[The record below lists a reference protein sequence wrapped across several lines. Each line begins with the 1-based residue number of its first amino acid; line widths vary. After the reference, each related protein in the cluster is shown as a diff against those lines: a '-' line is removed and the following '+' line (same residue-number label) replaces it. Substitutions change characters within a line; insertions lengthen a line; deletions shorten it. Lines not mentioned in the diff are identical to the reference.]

1 MNQRATGTRYE
12 QHARHYLEQQ
22 AGLTFVAA
30 NVHYRGGELDLIMR
44 DEHTWVFVEVRY
56 RKNAQ
61 FGSAAESVT
70 SRKQQRLLQAAA
82 LWLAQRQ
89 QSFDT
94 TSCRFDI
101 LAITGEHYDWL
112 PNAFGA

>member
-1 MNQRATGTRYE
+1 MNLRATGTHYE
-12 QHARHYLEQQ
+12 HH
-22 AGLTFVAA
+22 AGLTFVVA
-30 NVHYRGGELDLIMR
+30 NVNCRGSELDSIMR
-44 DEHTWVFVEVRY
+44 DGHTRVFVEVRY

-61 FGSAAESVT
+61 FGSAVESVT
-70 SRKQQRLLQAAA
+70 PRKQQRLLHAAT

-101 LAITGEHYDWL
+101 LAITCEHYDWL